1 MRMTALILGI
11 LSGLWGMVIG
21 FFGYGYTEFINW
33 FGEIP
38 EIAQQVDNVGRIRI
52 LSLVAPVLALVG
64 GGLAISQ
71 PLAAG
76 ILLILS
82 AGGMYWGFEFNVF
95 TMFPITLCLI
105 AGLFALLAGVVRL
118 LRSGA

>member
-21 FFGYGYTEFINW
+21 FFGYGYTELINW

-38 EIAQQVDNVGRIRI
+38 DVAEQVENVRKIRS
-52 LSLVAPVLALVG
+52 LSLIAPVLALVG
-64 GGLAISQ
+64 GGLAISL

-76 ILLILS
+76 VLLLLS
-82 AGGMYWGFEFNVF
+82 AGGMFWAFKFGVF
-95 TMFPITLCLI
+95 TMFPITLSLI
-105 AGLFALLAGVVRL
+105 AGIFALLSGLVRFL
-118 LRSGA
+118 KSGA